1 MHDSQKYGLG
11 LVGVTLPATSSYS
24 KPKVNWL
31 LHATLHFKKYFRSG
45 RAGELTRR
53 QTPYLSETSARLHGA
68 NVERAPRRANP
79 PMPGEKKKML
89 RAERE

>member
-1 MHDSQKYGLG
+1 MFVLLYPLAQPYKNTSLHDSQKYGLG

-53 QTPYLSETSARLHGA
+53 HTPCLSETSARLHGA
-68 NVERAPRRANP
+68 NVES
-79 PMPGEKKKML
+79 L
-89 RAERE
+89 V